1 MGMVFNQL
9 INDGKSLEENNK
21 MKLKT
26 TKKQI
31 RDNTRGNLYSV
42 GYCELQ
48 HLLRYANPF
57 AYSSGVNGW
66 ACDYYELS
74 VDGQRVIIST
84 GYQPI
89 GKSIDFTTVKRWEKS
104 ARDYQ
109 RNIKSWDLKEEM
121 TKSILDNFL
130 RTLIE
135 GK

>member
-1 MGMVFNQL
+1 MLN
-9 INDGKSLEENNK
+9 INSINNGESLEENRNK

-31 RDNTRGNLYSV
+31 RDNTRDNLYSV

-48 HLLRYANPF
+48 HLLRYESPF
-57 AYSSGVNGW
+57 AYSSGVYGW
-66 ACDYYELS
+66 SCDYYQLS
-74 VDGQRVIIST
+74 VDGQRIIIST
-84 GYQPI
+84 GYSPT
-89 GKSIDFTTVKRWEKS
+89 GKSIDYKTVKRWDES

-130 RTLIE
+130 RTLINNN
-135 GK
+135 

>member
-1 MGMVFNQL
+1 
-9 INDGKSLEENNK
+9 

-31 RDNTRGNLYSV
+31 RENTGDNLYSV

-48 HLLRYANPF
+48 HLLRYENPF

-89 GKSIDFTTVKRWEKS
+89 GKSIDYKTVKGFNETV
-104 ARDYQ
+104 RDYQ
-109 RNIKSWDLKEEM
+109 QAWKHCTKEQ
-121 TKSILDNFL
+121 TKKLLNSFL
-130 RTLIE
+130 RTLINNN
-135 GK
+135 

>member
-1 MGMVFNQL
+1 MLN
-9 INDGKSLEENNK
+9 INSNNNGVSHEGKQNK

-31 RDNTRGNLYSV
+31 RENTRGNLYAV
-42 GYCELQ
+42 GYCDLQ
-48 HLLRYANPF
+48 YLLRYESPF
-57 AYSSGVNGW
+57 AYSSGINGW
-66 ACDYYELS
+66 SCDYYELS

-89 GKSIDFTTVKRWEKS
+89 GKSIDLTTVKRWEES